1 MSKETD
7 ELSDKLF
14 QATLKTLLQRV
25 ESGEAT
31 AADIA
36 NALKF
41 LKDNGVTGSPKTI
54 PEMARLSKVVPFP
67 KG

>member
-1 MSKETD
+1 VSRETD
-7 ELSDKLF
+7 DLSNKLF
-14 QATLKTLLQRV
+14 QATLQTLLQRV

-41 LKDNGVTGSPKTI
+41 LKDNGVTGSPKLM
-54 PEMARLSKVVPFP
+54 PDMARLAKVVPFP